1 MTTMDYVPPYVPTA
15 VISNPAGRGLI
26 PMGIEAT
33 AGKDGPMLTVPGRGS
48 IKGMRFTAHPR
59 GGGYIG
65 FLQMREG
72 KGWSPNLVSYRFGR
86 GIQPTIRDAT
96 PWNPNLG
103 GFRETVGTPARILK
117 TPTSLT
123 VNPLR
128 VALFQ
133 NQEFDFTE
141 RENEAPDDFP
151 NDNGRDADQLNDQ
164 AAGLTSQYDEVMS
177 EAAFAGRYDRQP
189 TVNGIPAV
197 RFRYHFAYR
206 WPFGAMQQ
214 FRTGARTED
223 GPNWNDNMI
232 ANGFAYED
240 WSGVN
245 MSMGFRMVD
254 LPGWTFTHYS
264 VGSTIELKPT
274 PRSGDERVRT
284 YVGAGEDLKVPDP
297 LRVSGAKIGHQDLFK
312 KTEQG
317 LVLGIMATSANP
329 NTSRAIGLYMPRS
342 TTNWHQIVTPTGQEN
357 RRVSTAF
364 LFVRDGTEPPNSN
377 MVLRTVYS
385 GMRQGEA
392 LFADVV
398 FLFGTPAEILAAA
411 RHMEANL

>member
-1 MTTMDYVPPYVPTA
+1 MDYLPPYISTA
-15 VISNPAGRGLI
+15 VISNPPGRGLI

-33 AGKDGPMLTVPGRGS
+33 AGADGPMLTVPGRGTLQ
-48 IKGMRFTAHPR
+48 GVRFTAHPR

-65 FLQMREG
+65 FLQILDG
-72 KGWSPNLVSYRFGR
+72 KKWSPNLVQYRFGR
-86 GIQPTIRDAT
+86 GIQPTIRDDT

-103 GFRETVGTPARILK
+103 GFREAVGTPARILK
-117 TPTSLT
+117 TPTSLI

-151 NDNGRDADQLNDQ
+151 NDQGRDDDQLNDA
-164 AAGLTSQYDEVMS
+164 AAGLSNQYAEVMS

-189 TVNGIPAV
+189 TVNGTPAV

-206 WPFGAMQQ
+206 WPFGAMKQ

-223 GPNWNDNMI
+223 GVNWTNDLI

-245 MSMGFRMVD
+245 MSMGFRMTDV
-254 LPGWTFTHYS
+254 PGWTFTHYS
-264 VGSTIELKPT
+264 VGGTLALKPT
-274 PRSGDERVRT
+274 PRSGEERVRT
-284 YVGAGEDLKVPDP
+284 YVGAGEDLNIQDP
-297 LRVSGAKIGHQDLFK
+297 LRADGTPLGHQRKFK
-312 KTEQG
+312 NTEQG

-329 NTSRAIGLYMPRS
+329 NTARAIGLYMPRT
-342 TTNWHQIVTPTGQEN
+342 TTNRAQVVTPTGQEN
-357 RRVSTAF
+357 RRLSSAF
-364 LFVRDGTEPPNSN
+364 LFVRDGEEPPGSN

-385 GMRQGEA
+385 GMRQGDA

-398 FLFGTPAEILAAA
+398 FLFGSPNEILAAA
-411 RHMEANL
+411 RHMEVNP